1 MKSKDSP
8 QNTGKALVDRGFDSD
23 FNAERLAEIS
33 RLFTDD
39 RRVLDYIVQM
49 HEDDRTFDLKR
60 GELYPEILRA
70 NISLKRTL
78 AGIYGIDPA
87 QAQPNFGSNGSID
100 TIITAVKVREAE
112 RGVGRAGGEGNGL
125 MVPTPTYFRNYNS
138 AEARKLF
145 MHKVPLD
152 KDYNFDAQRFVAEMR
167 HVRPSVVFLV
177 TPNNPTGM
185 PLEDAAITAVLDN
198 LPDDSW
204 AVMDRTLVNV
214 RPEIGTKELLHRYKH
229 KNLVV
234 LHSFSKFARMSQQRI
249 GYALYSNPEMAEIV
263 RPCLPLGMNMEAT
276 MKANSIL
283 LRDKG
288 LFPNSEVVQNIKDS
302 RVLLDGFTAEFP
314 RFRITDFAANYC
326 LLSLPEGLAS
336 EEFSAA
342 TEAKGL
348 YVMAGHALPEPDSRV
363 VRLYTAGPSK
373 YLKTLLDEVAAVF
386 GKGR

>member
-1 MKSKDSP
+1 
-8 QNTGKALVDRGFDSD
+8 
-23 FNAERLAEIS
+23 
-33 RLFTDD
+33 
-39 RRVLDYIVQM
+39 M

-100 TIITAVKVREAE
+100 TIITAVKIREAE
-112 RGVGRAGGEGNGL
+112 RGVGRAGSEGSGL

-152 KDYNFDAQRFVAEMR
+152 KDYSFDAQRFVEEMR
-167 HVRPSVVFLV
+167 RVRPSVVFLV

-185 PLEDAAITAVLDN
+185 PLGDAAITAVLDS
-198 LPDDSW
+198 LPGDTW

-214 RPEIGTKELLHRYKH
+214 RPEISTKELLQRYSS
-229 KNLVV
+229 KNLVI

-263 RPCLPLGMNMEAT
+263 RPCLPLGMNLEAT
-276 MKANSIL
+276 TKANCIL

-288 LFPNSEVVQNIKDS
+288 LYPSPEVVQNIKEN
-302 RVLLDGFTAEFP
+302 RVLLDGFTAGFP
-314 RFRITDFAANYC
+314 KFRITDFAANYC
-326 LLSLPEGLAS
+326 MLLLPDGLTS
-336 EEFSAA
+336 ETVSSAL
-342 TEAKGL
+342 EAKGL
-348 YVMAGHALPEPDSRV
+348 YVMPGHSAPEPDNRS
-363 VRLYTAGPSK
+363 VRLYTAGPAK
-373 YLKTLLDEVAAVF
+373 YMKMLLDEVTETF
-386 GKGR
+386 GAHA